1 MSLKIRNAPIFHNMN
16 IFIDNIALKKE
27 KRRKFAEILQI
38 SAVLFIL
45 PIYFFIFVCYYSKVI
60 FKACKPLRKE
70 TKMKKL
76 NLKAIAA
83 AMAAALTLG
92 LAGCSASGN
101 SSTAD
106 SSAATNDSSSVAE
119 SKAEGDNSLQKV
131 KDAGQFI
138 LGLDATFKP
147 MGYTDENGE
156 IVGFDIDVA
165 EEVCKLGVKL
175 VKQPI
180 NWDTLTTDLEVGKCD
195 CVWNGLSINEE
206 RQEKMNL
213 SEPYMKNAMVFV
225 VKGDSTVAKM
235 DDLKGKKIS
244 VQNGSS
250 AQTILENSA
259 IKDDITI
266 SPIATNV
273 EALQQL
279 ELGVVDAV
287 FLDEVVADY
296 EIKNSGKDYKK
307 LAEGLEEEQY
317 AIAFRK
323 NDQALRDEVQKTL
336 SEMKADGKLG
346 DISTKWFGS
355 DITIVK

>member
-1 MSLKIRNAPIFHNMN
+1 
-16 IFIDNIALKKE
+16 
-27 KRRKFAEILQI
+27 
-38 SAVLFIL
+38 
-45 PIYFFIFVCYYSKVI
+45 
-60 FKACKPLRKE
+60 
-70 TKMKKL
+70 MKKL
-76 NLKAIAA
+76 NLKAVAA
-83 AMAAALTLG
+83 AMAAVLTLG
-92 LAGCSASGN
+92 VAGCSTQAT
-101 SSTAD
+101 SSTA
-106 SSAATNDSSSVAE
+106 SS
-119 SKAEGDNSLQKV
+119 DNGSAVSTEDQSLQKV
-131 KDAGQFI
+131 KDAGKLI

-147 MGYTDENGE
+147 MGYTDENNE

-165 EEVCKLGVKL
+165 EEVCNRLGVEL

-180 NWDTLTTDLEVGKCD
+180 NWDTLTTDLNVGKCD

-225 VKGDSTVAKM
+225 VKGDSTVEKM
-235 DDLKGKKIS
+235 ADLKGKKIS

-250 AQTILENSA
+250 AQTILESCE
-259 IKDDITI
+259 IKDDITV

-296 EIKNSGKDYKK
+296 EIKNSGKNYKK
-307 LAEGLEEEQY
+307 LAEGLEEEEY

-323 NDQALRDEVQKTL
+323 DDQALRDAVQKTL
-336 SEMKADGKLG
+336 SEMKADGKLAE
-346 DISTKWFGS
+346 ISTKWFGS

>member
-1 MSLKIRNAPIFHNMN
+1 
-16 IFIDNIALKKE
+16 
-27 KRRKFAEILQI
+27 
-38 SAVLFIL
+38 
-45 PIYFFIFVCYYSKVI
+45 
-60 FKACKPLRKE
+60 
-70 TKMKKL
+70 MKKL
-76 NLKAIAA
+76 AKLIAVMA
-83 AMAAALTLG
+83 LVPAM
-92 LAGCSASGN
+92 LAGCGN
-101 SSTAD
+101 SNGTAD
-106 SSAATNDSSSVAE
+106 ETTTAADTDAAAVTEEATGE
-119 SKAEGDNSLQKV
+119 DNSLQKV
-131 KDAGQFI
+131 LDSGEFI

-165 EEVCKLGVKL
+165 EEVCKRLGVKL

-296 EIKNSGKDYKK
+296 EIKNSAKDYKK

-323 NDQALRDEVQKTL
+323 NDQALRDEVQKIL
-336 SEMKADGKLG
+336 GEMKADGKLG

>member
-1 MSLKIRNAPIFHNMN
+1 
-16 IFIDNIALKKE
+16 
-27 KRRKFAEILQI
+27 
-38 SAVLFIL
+38 
-45 PIYFFIFVCYYSKVI
+45 
-60 FKACKPLRKE
+60 
-70 TKMKKL
+70 MKKL
-76 NLKAIAA
+76 NLKAMAA
-83 AMAAALTLG
+83 AMAAVLTLG
-92 LAGCSASGN
+92 VAGCSSESASSDASSGN
-101 SSTAD
+101 G
-106 SSAATNDSSSVAE
+106 SSVSTE
-119 SKAEGDNSLQKV
+119 DLSLQKV
-131 KDAGQFI
+131 KDAGKLI

-147 MGYTDENGE
+147 MGYTDENNE
-156 IVGFDIDVA
+156 IVGFDIDCA
-165 EEVCKLGVKL
+165 EEVCKRLGVEL

-180 NWDTLTTDLEVGKCD
+180 NWDTLTTDLNVGKCD

-213 SEPYMKNAMVFV
+213 TDPYMKNAMVFV
-225 VKGDSTVAKM
+225 VKGDSTVEKM

-250 AQTILENSA
+250 AQTILEA
-259 IKDDITI
+259 CDIKDDITI

-307 LAEGLEEEQY
+307 LAEGLEEEEY

-323 NDQALRDEVQKTL
+323 DDQALRDAVQQTL
-336 SEMKADGKLG
+336 SEMKADGKLAE
-346 DISTKWFGS
+346 ISTKWFGS